1 MASTT
6 EEIEDP
12 IQEKDQT
19 SLLVSVS
26 TNFYSII
33 NVKVQGINASTA
45 VTILK
50 QVMEEKLML
59 SRKPL

>member
-12 IQEKDQT
+12 GQEKDQT

-33 NVKVQGINASTA
+33 NVKIQGGWLGRWLGGWLGGW
-45 VTILK
+45 VGGW
-50 QVMEEKLML
+50 VGG
-59 SRKPL
+59 